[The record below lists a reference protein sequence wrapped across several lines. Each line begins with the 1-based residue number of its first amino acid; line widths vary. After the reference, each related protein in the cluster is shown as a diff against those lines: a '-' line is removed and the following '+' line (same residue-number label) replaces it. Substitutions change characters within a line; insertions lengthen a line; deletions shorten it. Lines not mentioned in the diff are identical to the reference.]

1 MANCKNHGKKKAVFL
16 ANTALIF
23 PYGRGREI
31 LCRGAMRLK
40 GGVCK
45 GLHPSARVKKVR
57 NVVSGFF
64 AASAR
69 FDPLQTPFRP
79 ALSLFPEQNLACR
92 KVLLTKSLTRHKF
105 FCKTCPLWRFF
116 RSVFRRRQ
124 RAFFGR
130 GAPKTFGGASA
141 VSLRFLRLPT
151 RIAFRRAALA
161 ALFCPLPS
169 HFVSDPLS
177 VSSLFLARPS
187 PPTAGKGGSGAAPYF
202 FPAPPSAGRERKTCR
217 KRERRNLQG
226 KGGVNRRAVKILNT
240 RGGTFAFAKKKVVFS
255 PKGRPTRGNAGKCR
269 KNLFFG

>member
-1 MANCKNHGKKKAVFL
+1 MFL

-64 AASAR
+64 AASAS

-79 ALSLFPEQNLACR
+79 ALSLSPEQNLACR
-92 KVLLTKSLTRHKF
+92 KVLLAKSLVCRKG

-124 RAFFGR
+124 RAFFRQRRPQNLWGR
-130 GAPKTFGGASA
+130 LCCFSPFFTLANAH
-141 VSLRFLRLPT
+141 RLPPHSPCRT
-151 RIAFRRAALA
+151 F
-161 ALFCPLPS
+161 LPS
-169 HFVSDPLS
+169 P
-177 VSSLFLARPS
+177 
-187 PPTAGKGGSGAAPYF
+187 
-202 FPAPPSAGRERKTCR
+202 FPFC
-217 KRERRNLQG
+217 
-226 KGGVNRRAVKILNT
+226 
-240 RGGTFAFAKKKVVFS
+240 F
-255 PKGRPTRGNAGKCR
+255 
-269 KNLFFG
+269 

>member
-1 MANCKNHGKKKAVFL
+1 MFL

-64 AASAR
+64 AASAS

-79 ALSLFPEQNLACR
+79 ASPYSPNRTFPAARFCLQKALLATSFFV
-92 KVLLTKSLTRHKF
+92 KPVLYGVSF
-105 FCKTCPLWRFF
+105 GRF
-116 RSVFRRRQ
+116 SVGGNV
-124 RAFFGR
+124 FFGR

-151 RIAFRRAALA
+151 RIAFRRTALA

-187 PPTAGKGGSGAAPYF
+187 PPTAGKGGSGAAPHF
-202 FPAPPSAGRERKTCR
+202 FPPRRRRGGKGETCR
-217 KRERRNLQG
+217 KREG
-226 KGGVNRRAVKILNT
+226 
-240 RGGTFAFAKKKVVFS
+240 
-255 PKGRPTRGNAGKCR
+255 
-269 KNLFFG
+269 